1 MADLKGLRLW
11 SVDQAAQLYKH
22 ALSIMVERSRKY
34 AGNENPFANFESS
47 AQFAGTS
54 VEQGILTRLGD
65 KFSRLRNT
73 IDREEGDGV
82 YADESFDDTVVDI
95 CNYIILLRN
104 YRRYVRGDVEQAHDG
119 PEVAEGTLLT
129 AAQIEAQMKEKSPPE
144 EKPTYFQKV
153 IKALSGGE

>member
-11 SVDQAAQLYKH
+11 SVDQTAQMYKK
-22 ALSIMVERSRKY
+22 ALAVMVERSLKY
-34 AGNENPFANFESS
+34 ASNENPFENFESS

-73 IDREEGDGV
+73 ISREESDGV

-95 CNYIILLRN
+95 CNYIVLLRN
-104 YRRYVRGDVEQAHDG
+104 YRRYVRGDVDLGDVPGVAENLLPITA
-119 PEVAEGTLLT
+119 EVAE
-129 AAQIEAQMKEKSPPE
+129 E
-144 EKPTYFQKV
+144 ESKPTYFQKV
-153 IKALSGGE
+153 IKALAGVD

>member
-34 AGNENPFANFESS
+34 AGNENPFTNFESS

-65 KFSRLRNT
+65 KFSRLKNT

-95 CNYIILLRN
+95 CNYIVLLRN
-104 YRRYVRGDVEQAHDG
+104 YRRYVRGDVEQDEAAG
-119 PEVAEGTLLT
+119 VAEIIPPSPVEVASN
-129 AAQIEAQMKEKSPPE
+129 A
-144 EKPTYFQKV
+144 KPTYFQKV
-153 IKALSGGE
+153 IKALAGGE